1 MKYIITESRL
11 ESLIFKYLDN
21 KFNGI
26 EIKKGRHSDIVF
38 AFPGETMGVMGV
50 DNPDWYSTL
59 YIDSELLKGITL
71 MFSLEWENT
80 FDIIKKYVE
89 SRYNLKI
96 NSALFGDEQRMIK

>member
-1 MKYIITESRL
+1 MVLKSRKEDIPIL
-11 ESLIFKYLDN
+11 SLRFL
-21 KFNGI
+21 
-26 EIKKGRHSDIVF
+26 V
-38 AFPGETMGVMGV
+38 GV

-96 NSALFGDEQRMIK
+96 NSVLFGDEQRMIK

>member
-1 MKYIITESRL
+1 MKYIITESRF
-11 ESLIFKYLDN
+11 ESIVFNYLDSRLE
-21 KFNGI
+21 GT
-26 EIKKGRHSDIVF
+26 EPMKGKYSDIVF
-38 AFPGETMGVMGV
+38 GVPGETMGLIGIE
-50 DNPDWYSTL
+50 NPDWYSTL

-96 NSALFGDEQRMIK
+96 NSVLFGDEQRIIK

>member
-1 MKYIITESRL
+1 
-11 ESLIFKYLDN
+11 
-21 KFNGI
+21 
-26 EIKKGRHSDIVF
+26 
-38 AFPGETMGVMGV
+38 MGVMGV

-96 NSALFGDEQRMIK
+96 NSVLFGDEQRIIK